1 MLTIFGNGKGN
12 RFCDGMARRDF
23 LKIGGLALGGLS
35 LPEIL
40 RAESR
45 SGVRGSQKA
54 IIMVFLPG
62 GPPHQDMFDL
72 KMDAPSEI
80 RGEFKPI
87 KTNVPGI
94 EICEHMPRLAKM
106 MDRLVVIRSIV
117 GATGDHYSF
126 QCLTGRSHKQQPQ
139 GGWPSIGA
147 VLSKLNGPA

>member
-1 MLTIFGNGKGN
+1 MLTILGQEN
-12 RFCDGMARRDF
+12 RFCDGLSRRNF

-35 LPEIL
+35 MPEIL

-45 SGVRGSQKA
+45 KGLGGSQKA

-72 KMDAPSEI
+72 KPDAPSEI

-87 KTNVPGI
+87 PTNVAGI
-94 EICEHMPRLAKM
+94 EICEHFPRLARM
-106 MDRLVVIRSIV
+106 MDKLVVLRTMV

-126 QCLTGRSHKQQPQ
+126 
-139 GGWPSIGA
+139 
-147 VLSKLNGPA
+147 